1 MKRTDLGGMY
11 IHEGSIAYK
20 VLKWMQ
26 SVEDTRELKH
36 TTAHIMASKVV
47 QLDGVEN
54 GELSIEQMIGR
65 MVKCNVIYRDRHEH
79 SMYSDFRINYW
90 NKDIPAEIL
99 AAAPVEVKRVMAKT
113 IDSMKPNQ
121 YMDNEGCVVTPNS
134 VPIVKQE
141 TEDPFNEDGSEP
153 LLNDME
159 PSVKA
164 SVEKPEEKDSEVE
177 TQQVAVPLEIKKNGK
192 TMSITINLTINL

>member
-1 MKRTDLGGMY
+1 
-11 IHEGSIAYK
+11 
-20 VLKWMQ
+20 
-26 SVEDTRELKH
+26 
-36 TTAHIMASKVV
+36 
-47 QLDGVEN
+47 
-54 GELSIEQMIGR
+54 
-65 MVKCNVIYRDRHEH
+65 
-79 SMYSDFRINYW
+79 
-90 NKDIPAEIL
+90 
-99 AAAPVEVKRVMAKT
+99 MAKT